1 MNTIKLLSILILFT
15 ILINSISSQ
24 SSSGDDSMPILLSFF
39 SNDPSRDTL
48 FKFNRVDLEDGSL
61 NITLYTR
68 YAAYGKMLGVTGYD
82 GVNWFDYQFK
92 YETDPDEFQDG
103 GISDL
108 GQGDSSASWMNA
120 DFYETHPAL
129 VDYNP
134 HPIGQDD
141 PRSEYLSVGW
151 SKKTQALLIL
161 GFNYAG
167 NNMFF
172 YYNITQYQVGET
184 YENSVT
190 QCYDYTQGLMYINY
204 INPTS
209 TQRQILVYQPFN
221 HSDGL
226 SIDEYSFEPGTDLT
240 KSVESNVYLFYSI
253 VGNQKE
259 SPLYMVEVANVTGTN
274 STVNLLSVGLS
285 ATGYTA
291 SSSVILSLDNSYGSN
306 VDGIPLCYLDQL
318 HQYLILLSKPTS
330 TMSYTI
336 TTVDLINN
344 YKTTSITTD
353 VVDFY
358 NYGLYYQD
366 K

>member
-1 MNTIKLLSILILFT
+1 MNIIKSLFILFIIN
-15 ILINSISSQ
+15 ILINVILSQ
-24 SSSGDDSMPILLSFF
+24 SSSGDDVMPKLLSFF
-39 SNDPSRDTL
+39 SNDPSRNTL

-68 YAAYGKMLGVTGYD
+68 STAYGKMLGVTGYD
-82 GVNWFDYQFK
+82 GVNWFDYQFRFQ
-92 YETDPDEFQDG
+92 TDADEFQDG

-108 GQGDSSASWMNA
+108 GQGDSSAAWMNA
-120 DFYETHPAL
+120 DFFETHPAI
-129 VDYNP
+129 VDWIP
-134 HPIGQDD
+134 HPIGQDYE
-141 PRSEYLSVGW
+141 RSEYLSVGW
-151 SKKTQALLIL
+151 SMKTQALLIL
-161 GFNYAG
+161 GFNYAD
-167 NNMFF
+167 NNMLF
-172 YYNITQYQVGET
+172 YYNITQYQVSPNF
-184 YENSVT
+184 ENSLT
-190 QCYDYTQGLMYINY
+190 QCYDYSQGLMYINY
-204 INPTS
+204 INPTT

-221 HSDGL
+221 HTDGL
-226 SIDEYSFEPGTDLT
+226 SIDEYSFEAGADLT
-240 KSVESNVYLFYSI
+240 KSTESNVYLFYST

-274 STVNLLSVGLS
+274 STINLLSIGLS
-285 ATGYTA
+285 TTGYTA
-291 SSSVILSLDNSYGSN
+291 SSSIILSLDNSYGSN
-306 VDGIPLCYLDQL
+306 IDGIPLCYLDQL

-330 TMSYTI
+330 RMSYTI